1 MGRYV
6 IVDLEMCKVPQARRS
21 ASYKW
26 SQETIQIGAVAVDE
40 RFEIVS
46 EFCEYVHPEYGYID
60 HTIRN
65 LTGICGYDVKEAK
78 GIAEVLKAFT
88 DWIPDDAVCV
98 SWSNSDELQIR
109 HEIESKDIHIKKLD
123 RLLDNWQD
131 CQRQFAEKLNSN
143 RQYRLSEALIVANII
158 YEDGAHDGLVDAR
171 NTAMLFIKMKKEPVL
186 QLNKYYNT
194 AREGGANKGLGVTL
208 GDLFPA
214 MVFTTA

>member
-6 IVDLEMCKVPQARRS
+6 IVDLEMCKVPRARRS
-21 ASYKW
+21 VSYKW
-26 SQETIQIGAVAVDE
+26 SQETIQIGAVVVDE

-65 LTGICGYDVKEAK
+65 MTGICGYDVKGAK

-109 HEIESKDIHIKKLD
+109 HEIESKDIHIKKMD

-131 CQRQFAEKLNSN
+131 CQKQFGEKLNSN
-143 RQYRLSEALIVANII
+143 RRYSLSEALIAANII

-171 NTAMLFIKMKKEPVL
+171 NTARLFIKMEKEPVL
-186 QLNKYYNT
+186 QLNKYYNI

>member
-21 ASYKW
+21 ARYKW

-40 RFEIVS
+40 RFEIVN

-78 GIAEVLKAFT
+78 GIVEVLKAFT

-131 CQRQFAEKLNSN
+131 CQKQFGEKLNSN
-143 RQYRLSEALIVANII
+143 RRYSLSEALIAANII

-186 QLNKYYNT
+186 QLNKYYNI

-214 MVFTTA
+214 MVFATV